1 MATRDIDEVQLQEVC
16 IDAPAADPGASK
28 HTPVRFGAM
37 FFSEYEHVRMGY

>member
-1 MATRDIDEVQLQEVC
+1 MATRDIDEVQLQEVW

-37 FFSEYEHVRMGY
+37 FFFQNICM